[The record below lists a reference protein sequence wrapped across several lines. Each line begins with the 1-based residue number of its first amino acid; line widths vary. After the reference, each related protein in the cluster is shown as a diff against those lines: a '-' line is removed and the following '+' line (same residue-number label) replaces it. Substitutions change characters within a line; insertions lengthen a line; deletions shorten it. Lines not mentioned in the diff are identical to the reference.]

1 MKETISAMAE
11 NAVFVLEFAGII
23 LLMFVIAYAVEKI
36 AKNKNKE
43 TERILSTKKVV
54 VVGLFSAISAILMV
68 LEFGLPFAPPGIYK
82 FDFSEL
88 PALIVGFAYGPVAA
102 VMTEFIKIVLK
113 TFIKGTSSAF
123 VGELANFVVGCSFV
137 LPASIIY
144 RLKKT
149 KKNAIVSC
157 VVGAIIIT
165 IVGSLFNAF
174 YLIPTFAAMYGMPIE
189 AIVEM
194 GTAVNKN
201 ITDLTTFILWAV
213 APFNLLKG
221 AVISVITML
230 IYKKL
235 SPVLKDRK

>member
-11 NAVFVLEFAGII
+11 NVVFVLEFAGII

-157 VVGAIIIT
+157 VAGAIIIT